1 MQRVEAYGSCQVK
14 LEESDVIEAR
24 VQTGVDVRLFATNL
38 HAPSH
43 MEWTQDGRL
52 LVSEHTAG
60 RIVDITAGGDFI
72 DSKPFAWGLEG
83 PSSILPLPNGQLLV
97 AEMWRGRITDITNG
111 GDLSTAPAF
120 VDGLRN
126 PYSLAMVDDNIYVVE
141 RSGWSTTQVTMVME
155 KGRRVQKPLVTNAPS
170 LPMAGLEGLTPPSS
184 WPDNWT
190 EYFAGC
196 SAWLTPLL
204 LSGTHTLVMNN
215 SPLGQF
221 LAIPEHGGDYLTLAE
236 SGKVIASGLSWM
248 GGMYQ
253 RRSDER
259 IFMTQPTK
267 GTIVAIDP
275 YANRDYRFDPPVVQ
289 GLNTPTCVRF
299 GPDDEMLVC
308 SIATGGV
315 WRISGNF

>member
-1 MQRVEAYGSCQVK
+1 M
-14 LEESDVIEAR
+14 IEAR
-24 VQTGVDVRLFATNL
+24 VRTGVDVRLFATNL

-52 LVSEHTAG
+52 LVSEHSAG

-72 DSKPFAWGLEG
+72 DSVPFAWGLAG

-97 AEMWRGRITDITNG
+97 AEMWRGQITDVTNG
-111 GDLSTAPAF
+111 GDLSEAPAF
-120 VDGLRN
+120 IDGLRN
-126 PYSLAMVDDNIYVVE
+126 PYSLAMIDDNIYVVE
-141 RSGWSTTQVTMVME
+141 RSGWSTTQVTMVLE
-155 KGRRVQKPLVTNAPS
+155 KGRRVHKPLVTNAPS

-196 SAWLTPLL
+196 SAWLTPPLI
-204 LSGTHTLVMNN
+204 SGTHTLVMNN
-215 SPLGQF
+215 SPLGQL
-221 LAIPEHGGDYLTLAE
+221 LAVPEHGGDYLALAE

-308 SIATGGV
+308 SIATGGI
-315 WRISGNF
+315 WRITGDF